1 MRLYIFF
8 SALAALALKL
18 AHDILPEVRFEFQI
32 DWFWF
37 WALLIV
43 DAWIIYS
50 IVFFLPQG

>member
-1 MRLYIFF
+1 MKLYIFF
-8 SALAALALKL
+8 SALAALKL

-50 IVFFLPQG
+50 VVFFLPQG